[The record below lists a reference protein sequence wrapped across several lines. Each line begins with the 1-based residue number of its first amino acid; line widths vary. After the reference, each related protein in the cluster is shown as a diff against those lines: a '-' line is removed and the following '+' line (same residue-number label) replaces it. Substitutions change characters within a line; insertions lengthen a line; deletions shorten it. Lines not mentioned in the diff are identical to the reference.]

1 MAGVISRLIILTF
14 LIFSSS
20 WYLCF
25 SFPSSENSPNTESFT
40 SQPQGYWTF
49 DNMRAFMV
57 DFARRLRLDP
67 LLADTWYTI
76 PFTAVY
82 NTKVSNSS
90 SLNYFLL
97 SCLLQSS
104 PLPLPPLLLCM
115 SPRKLKHGPLLAD
128 IWYYSRLLLSLLFT
142 LLLSLQPRP

>member
-1 MAGVISRLIILTF
+1 MAGVISRLIILSF

-20 WYLCF
+20 CYLCF

-90 SLNYFLL
+90 SLNSF
-97 SCLLQSS
+97 SF
-104 PLPLPPLLLCM
+104 LPPTVFPPPSPSPTSLHVITQTETRT
-115 SPRKLKHGPLLAD
+115 SPRRHLVLFPSTALP
-128 IWYYSRLLLSLLFT
+128 SLHSPP
-142 LLLSLQPRP
+142 SLQPRP